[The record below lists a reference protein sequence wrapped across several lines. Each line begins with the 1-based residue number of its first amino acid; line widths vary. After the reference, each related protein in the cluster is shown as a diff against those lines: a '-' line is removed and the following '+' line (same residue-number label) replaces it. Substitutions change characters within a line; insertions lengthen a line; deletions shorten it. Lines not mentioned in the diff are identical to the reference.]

1 MPRVDGKTLVLI
13 ATTATVCAV
22 GFGTVYLPFYADK
35 DKIRGLN
42 ENADTEAKK
51 EMEKLLKESGGQGE
65 SSQQAGSMWKNMGK
79 K

>member
-1 MPRVDGKTLVLI
+1 MPKVDGKILVLI

-42 ENADTEAKK
+42 ENADTDAKK
-51 EMEKLLKESGGQGE
+51 EMEKFLKENGGQGE
-65 SSQQAGSMWKNMGK
+65 SSQAGSMWKNMGK